1 MISAKREAGMA
12 DTLRLDLERSI
23 DDLVGTGRYASR
35 QEVFRDGVR
44 LVSERESRL
53 RELDESLARSLAD
66 VRAGRVTPA
75 EEVFDTLPARYR
87 AMADSRS

>member
-1 MISAKREAGMA
+1 
-12 DTLRLDLERSI
+12 
-23 DDLVGTGRYASR
+23 
-35 QEVFRDGVR
+35 
-44 LVSERESRL
+44 VSERESRL